1 MAIRGVQGMGSLRNI
16 FVVVWV
22 GMLAACAGLPPRDE
36 LPVTPQGLSPTTV
49 DPATTRLGRAVT
61 PDLAAHP
68 GQAGVYALSDASEAF
83 AARVLLAGAADRT
96 LDVQYYIW
104 RGDYTGYLMFEALW
118 QAAER
123 GVSVRLLL
131 DDTNTAGLDDTLRA
145 LDAHPNI
152 AVRLYNPMTMR
163 SARLL
168 NFVTDFSRL
177 NHRMHNKSFT
187 ADNQATIVGGRN
199 IGDEYFGA
207 SKSVGFEDLDVIAT
221 GPAAKDVTVSFEE
234 YWNSASAYPAA
245 SIIGSEDSRKAL
257 LERFAET
264 RADEG
269 AEQYLQSLRDT
280 KLVRE
285 LLAQTLPLRWGET
298 RLVVDDPAKTLGQLN
313 ANEGRER
320 LMLGR
325 LMTAITPP
333 QKSFELITP
342 YFVPGKEGT
351 ESLAALVRNKVRVRV
366 LTNSLASSD
375 VTAVHA
381 GYAEYRKALL
391 QAGVELYELKRH
403 LPPLVAAEA
412 GGAAPEDKPKRK
424 TLGGSSSASLHA
436 KTFAM
441 DGQRIFVGSFNFDQR
456 SAWLNTEMGLVID
469 NAQLAGRLTDWF
481 DKDLPARAYHVVLQ
495 DDGSLCWIE
504 QTEKGEVR
512 HDKEPGS
519 GPMLRGWVK
528 FLSILPIEWML

>member
-1 MAIRGVQGMGSLRNI
+1 M
-16 FVVVWV
+16 
-22 GMLAACAGLPPRDE
+22 GLPPRDS
-36 LPVTPQGLSPTTV
+36 LPVSYPGLSPAVV
-49 DPATTRLGRAVT
+49 DASATRLGRAFA
-61 PDLAAHP
+61 PGLAAH
-68 GQAGVYALSDASEAF
+68 AGRSGIYGLADASEAF
-83 AARVLLAGAADRT
+83 AARAVLAEAADKT

-104 RGDYTGYLMFEALW
+104 RGDHTGYLLFEAIW

-152 AVRLYNPMTMR
+152 SVRLYNPMTLR

-207 SKSVGFEDLDVIAT
+207 SEDVGFEDLDVIAT
-221 GPAAKDVTVSFEE
+221 GPAVKDVTASFED

-245 SIIGSEDSRKAL
+245 SIIGHEDSRKAL

-264 RADEG
+264 RVDEG
-269 AEQYLQSLRDT
+269 AQQFLQTLRDT
-280 KLVRE
+280 KLMRA
-285 LLAQTLPLRWGET
+285 LLADTLPLYWADT
-298 RLVVDDPAKTLGQLN
+298 QLVVDDPAKTLGQLD
-313 ANEGRER
+313 AVEDRER

-325 LMTAITPP
+325 LMAAIHLPA
-333 QKSFELITP
+333 QSFDLVTP
-342 YFVPGKEGT
+342 YFVPGDQGAEALT
-351 ESLAALVRNKVRVRV
+351 ALARNKVRVRV

-381 GYAEYRKALL
+381 GYAEYRKVLL
-391 QAGVELYELKRH
+391 QAGVELYELKRQR
-403 LPPLVAAEA
+403 PLKPAGKADERSKDSEPEA
-412 GGAAPEDKPKRK
+412 RRK
-424 TLGGSSSASLHA
+424 TLRGSSLASLHA

-441 DGQRIFVGSFNFDQR
+441 DGKRIFVGSFNFDQR

-469 NAQLAGRLTDWF
+469 NTEFAGRLSEWF
-481 DKDLPARAYHVVLQ
+481 DKELPGRAYHVVLQ
-495 DDGSLCWIE
+495 EDGSLCWIE
-504 QTEKGEVR
+504 QTPQGEVR
-512 HDKEPGS
+512 HDTEPGS
-519 GPMLRGWVK
+519 GPMLRGWVG